1 MTTINTN
8 VKALFVR
15 NALQANEASLTS
27 AMQQLST
34 GKRINSA
41 KDDAVGLAISTRMTQ
56 QIRALDQAVRN
67 ANDAISMV
75 QTTEGATQEITTML
89 QRMRELAIQ
98 AMNDTNANDQRSYL
112 DLEFQQLKQQIVQI
126 ANNTEWNGF
135 PILNG
140 TAGQQVGPVPV
151 FKTVANGQLSTDLT
165 YTAGG
170 ITTSNAGA
178 IATGGTGTLAKS
190 GSLAVTVA
198 ANGTTVNATLTMED
212 GNQIS
217 LTGST
222 SSTSKVITFTNT
234 ALTDGAGT
242 FTLTSQTSGAKTATD
257 WAAGDTASFD
267 ITRSM
272 PTVAAAGNGDLIIN
286 GTTVPVAVADGRSPS
301 ANATASA
308 IARVAAINSVAHS
321 SEVDAVAGVTV
332 MSGTAMKGTAV
343 TSGVSTGTVTING
356 YTSPQITTVEN
367 NPQATREAVIT
378 AINRMAA
385 QTGIMAFDG
394 GDDSKGVRLEAADGR
409 NIEIAFNTESKA
421 ADFAARTG
429 LKQGVQT
436 GSYALESKIDVP
448 VVISSGHD
456 ITTTGLQ
463 AGSFAANRSV
473 ISSEARTVAA
483 GASDVRVLGA
493 GDLIINGVPVPAAN
507 ADDDVVSNETAA
519 SSEKRASAIAIAAA
533 INAVSDKTGV
543 SATANPVSTAGDS
556 TATSVQGVQSLF
568 INGRRVNVT
577 LGSDAAVNRAEIVAK
592 VAAAFGDGGVVATDN
607 LSGIT
612 LTSTDGRNLSVWY
625 DSSVAGL
632 GADNFGLN
640 ADDVVGIANATTTS
654 TGAKT
659 LYAGVSLSSTVP
671 DAPEPR
677 TPVPAGSAPHDGL
690 IHIAT
695 GKNGY
700 GATSNFTALGFVEG
714 TFGGKSSVE
723 MSPPKVGRLTFQI
736 GASAGQVVTI
746 DLADY
751 GSKGPITGGIT
762 GDVGAAVSTI
772 QIGTAEGANAVL
784 KALDSAMDKV
794 NADRAK
800 MGAVMNRLQHVVEN
814 LSNVSTNS
822 AASRSQIEDADY
834 AKASSE
840 LARAQIIQQA
850 ATAVLA
856 QANTSQQ
863 TVLKLLQG

>member
-15 NALQANEASLTS
+15 NALQANETSLTS

-151 FKTVANGQLSTDLT
+151 FKTVANGQLSTALT

-178 IATGGTGTLAKS
+178 ITTGGTGTLAKS
-190 GSLAVTVA
+190 GSLAMTVA
-198 ANGTTVNATLTMED
+198 ATGTAVNATLTMED
-212 GNQIS
+212 GNQIT
-217 LTGST
+217 LTGSFAG
-222 SSTSKVITFTNT
+222 KVITFTNT

-242 FTLTSQTSGAKTATD
+242 FTLTSGGAGAAN
-257 WAAGDTASFD
+257 WAAGDTVSFD

-286 GTTVPVAVADGRSPS
+286 GATVPVAVADGRSPTG
-301 ANATASA
+301 NATASA
-308 IARVAAINSVAHS
+308 IARVAAINSVTHL
-321 SEVDAVAGVTV
+321 SEVDAVAGITV
-332 MSGTAMKGTAV
+332 MSGTAMKGAAV
-343 TSGVSTGTVTING
+343 TSGISTGTVTING
-356 YTSPQITTVEN
+356 YTSPLLTTIEN

-385 QTGIMAFDG
+385 QTGVMAFDG

-436 GSYALESKIDVP
+436 GSYALESKIDTP
-448 VVISSGHD
+448 VVITSGHD

-463 AGSFAANRSV
+463 AGSFSTNRSV
-473 ISSEARTVAA
+473 ISTEARSVAA
-483 GASDVRVLGA
+483 SASDIRVLGA
-493 GDLIINGVPVPAAN
+493 GDLIINGVPVPAAS
-507 ADDDVVSNETAA
+507 ADNDVVSSEAAA
-519 SSEKRASAIAIAAA
+519 SSEKRASAIAVAAA

-543 SATANPVSTAGDS
+543 TATANPVSTAGDTTS
-556 TATSVQGVQSLF
+556 TSVTGVQSLF

-640 ADDVVGIANATTTS
+640 SDDVVGLAGATTAS

-677 TPVPAGSAPHDGL
+677 TPAQAGTAPRDGL

-700 GATSNFTALGFVEG
+700 GATSNFTSLGFVEG

-834 AKASSE
+834 AKASSD

>member
-170 ITTSNAGA
+170 ITTSNAGE

-198 ANGTTVNATLTMED
+198 ANGTAVNATLTMED
-212 GNQIS
+212 GNQVT
-217 LTGST
+217 LTGSF
-222 SSTSKVITFTNT
+222 SGRVITFTNT

-242 FTLTSQTSGAKTATD
+242 FTLTSGGSNAAD
-257 WAAGDTASFD
+257 WAAGDTVSFD

-272 PTVAAAGNGDLIIN
+272 PSVAAAGNGDLIIN

-301 ANATASA
+301 GNATASA

-321 SEVDAVAGVTV
+321 SEVYAVAGVTV
-332 MSGTAMKGTAV
+332 MSGTAMKGAAV

-473 ISSEARTVAA
+473 ISSGARTVAA

-493 GDLIINGVPVPAAN
+493 GDLIINNVPVPAAN

-533 INAVSDKTGV
+533 INAVRDKTGV
-543 SATANPVSTAGDS
+543 SATANSVSTEGDS
-556 TATSVQGVQSLF
+556 TSTTVQGVQSLF

-592 VAAAFGDGGVVATDN
+592 VAVAFGDGGVVATDN
-607 LSGIT
+607 LTGIK

-632 GADNFGLN
+632 SADNFGLN
-640 ADDVVGIANATTTS
+640 TDDVVGIANATTTS

-677 TPVPAGSAPHDGL
+677 TPVLAGSAPRNGL

-700 GATSNFTALGFVEG
+700 GATSSFTALGFVEG

-736 GASAGQVVTI
+736 GASAGQEVTI

-762 GDVGAAVSTI
+762 GDVGEAVSTI
-772 QIGTAEGANAVL
+772 QIATAEGANAVL

-834 AKASSE
+834 AKASSD

>member
-126 ANNTEWNGF
+126 SSNTEWNGF

-165 YTAGG
+165 YAAGG
-170 ITTSNAGA
+170 ITTSNAGT

-190 GSLAVTVA
+190 GSLAMTVA
-198 ANGTTVNATLTMED
+198 ASGTAVNATLTMED
-212 GNQIS
+212 GNQI
-217 LTGST
+217 TFAGSF
-222 SSTSKVITFTNT
+222 SGKDITFTNT

-242 FTLTSQTSGAKTATD
+242 FILTSGGANAAD
-257 WAAGDTASFD
+257 WAAGDTVSFD

-286 GTTVPVAVADGRSPS
+286 GATVPVAVADGRSPTG
-301 ANATASA
+301 NATASA
-308 IARVAAINSVAHS
+308 IARAAAINSVMHLS
-321 SEVDAVAGVTV
+321 DVDAVVGVTV
-332 MSGTAMKGTAV
+332 MSGTAMKGAAV
-343 TSGVSTGTVTING
+343 TSGISTGTVTING
-356 YTSPQITTVEN
+356 YTSPQFTTVEN
-367 NPQATREAVIT
+367 NPQATREAVIA

-409 NIEIAFNTESKA
+409 NIEIAFNTESKT

-436 GSYALESKIDVP
+436 GSYALESKIDTP
-448 VVISSGHD
+448 VVITSSHD

-473 ISSEARTVAA
+473 ISTEARSVAA

-507 ADDDVVSNETAA
+507 ADDDVVSSETAA
-519 SSEKRASAIAIAAA
+519 SSEKRASAIAVAAA
-533 INAVSDKTGV
+533 INSVSDKTGV

-556 TATSVQGVQSLF
+556 TSTSVTGVQSLF

-577 LGSDAAVNRAEIVAK
+577 LGGDAAVNRAEIVAK
-592 VAAAFGDGGVVATDN
+592 VAAAFGDGGVIATDN

-640 ADDVVGIANATTTS
+640 SDDVIGIAGATTAS

-677 TPVPAGSAPHDGL
+677 TPVPAGSAPRDGL

-700 GATSNFTALGFVEG
+700 GATSSFTALGFVEG

-723 MSPPKVGRLTFQI
+723 MSPPRVGRLTFQI

-762 GDVGAAVSTI
+762 GDVDAAVPTI

-784 KALDSAMDKV
+784 RALDSAMDKV

-800 MGAVMNRLQHVVEN
+800 MGAVMNRLAHVIEN

-834 AKASSE
+834 AKASSD
-840 LARAQIIQQA
+840 LARSQIIQQA

>member
-15 NALQANEASLTS
+15 NALQANETSLTS

-112 DLEFQQLKQQIVQI
+112 DLEFQQLKHQIVQI

-151 FKTVANGQLSTDLT
+151 FKTVANGQLSTALT

-178 IATGGTGTLAKS
+178 ITTGGTGTLAKS
-190 GSLAVTVA
+190 GSLAMTVA
-198 ANGTTVNATLTMED
+198 ATGTAVNATLTMED
-212 GNQIS
+212 GNQIT
-217 LTGST
+217 LTGSFAG
-222 SSTSKVITFTNT
+222 KVITFTNT

-242 FTLTSQTSGAKTATD
+242 FTLTSGGAGAAN
-257 WAAGDTASFD
+257 WAAGQTVSFD

-286 GTTVPVAVADGRSPS
+286 GATVPVAVADGRSPTG
-301 ANATASA
+301 NATASA
-308 IARVAAINSVAHS
+308 IARVAAINSVTHL
-321 SEVDAVAGVTV
+321 SEVDAVAGITV
-332 MSGTAMKGTAV
+332 MSGTAMKGAAV
-343 TSGVSTGTVTING
+343 TSGISTGTVTING
-356 YTSPQITTVEN
+356 YTSPLLTTIEN

-385 QTGIMAFDG
+385 QTGVMAFDG

-436 GSYALESKIDVP
+436 GSYALESKIDTP
-448 VVISSGHD
+448 VVITSGHD

-463 AGSFAANRSV
+463 AGSFSANRSV
-473 ISSEARTVAA
+473 ISTEARSVAA
-483 GASDVRVLGA
+483 SASDIRVLGA
-493 GDLIINGVPVPAAN
+493 GDLIINGVPVPAAS
-507 ADDDVVSNETAA
+507 ADNDVVSSEAAA
-519 SSEKRASAIAIAAA
+519 SSEKRASAIAVAAA

-543 SATANPVSTAGDS
+543 TATANPVSTAGDTTS
-556 TATSVQGVQSLF
+556 TSVTGVQSLF

-640 ADDVVGIANATTTS
+640 SDDVVGLAGATTAS

-677 TPVPAGSAPHDGL
+677 TPAQAGTAPRDGL

-700 GATSNFTALGFVEG
+700 GATSNFTSLGFVEG

-834 AKASSE
+834 AKASSD

>member
-126 ANNTEWNGF
+126 SSNTEWNGF

-165 YTAGG
+165 YAAGG
-170 ITTSNAGA
+170 ITTSNAGT

-190 GSLAVTVA
+190 GSLAMTVA
-198 ANGTTVNATLTMED
+198 ASGTAVNATLTMED
-212 GNQIS
+212 GNQI
-217 LTGST
+217 TFAGSF
-222 SSTSKVITFTNT
+222 SGKDITFTNT

-242 FTLTSQTSGAKTATD
+242 FILTSGGANAAD
-257 WAAGDTASFD
+257 WAAGDTVSFD

-286 GTTVPVAVADGRSPS
+286 GATVPVAVADGRSPTG
-301 ANATASA
+301 NATASA
-308 IARVAAINSVAHS
+308 IARAAAINSVMQLS
-321 SEVDAVAGVTV
+321 DVDAVVGVTV
-332 MSGTAMKGTAV
+332 MSGTAMKGAAV
-343 TSGVSTGTVTING
+343 TSGISTGTVTING
-356 YTSPQITTVEN
+356 YTSPQFTTVEN
-367 NPQATREAVIT
+367 NPQATREVVIA

-409 NIEIAFNTESKA
+409 NIEIAFNTESKT

-436 GSYALESKIDVP
+436 GSYALESKIDTP
-448 VVISSGHD
+448 VVITSSHD

-473 ISSEARTVAA
+473 ISTEARSVAA

-507 ADDDVVSNETAA
+507 ADDDVVSSETAA
-519 SSEKRASAIAIAAA
+519 SSEKRASAIAVAAA
-533 INAVSDKTGV
+533 INSVSDKTGV

-556 TATSVQGVQSLF
+556 TSTSVTGVQSLF

-577 LGSDAAVNRAEIVAK
+577 LGGDAAVNRAEIVAK
-592 VAAAFGDGGVVATDN
+592 VAAAFGDGGVIATDN

-640 ADDVVGIANATTTS
+640 SDDVIGIAGATTAS

-677 TPVPAGSAPHDGL
+677 TPVPAGSAPRDGL

-700 GATSNFTALGFVEG
+700 GATSSFTALGFVEG

-723 MSPPKVGRLTFQI
+723 MSPPRVGRLTFQI

-762 GDVGAAVSTI
+762 GDVDAAVPTI

-784 KALDSAMDKV
+784 RALDSAMDKV

-800 MGAVMNRLQHVVEN
+800 MGAVMNRLAHVIEN

-834 AKASSE
+834 AKASSD
-840 LARAQIIQQA
+840 LARSQIIQQA

>member
-257 WAAGDTASFD
+257 WAAGATASFD

-493 GDLIINGVPVPAAN
+493 GDLIINNVPVPAAN
-507 ADDDVVSNETAA
+507 ADDDVVSNVTAA

-556 TATSVQGVQSLF
+556 TATTVQGVQSLF

>member
-151 FKTVANGQLSTDLT
+151 FKTVANGQLSTALT

-178 IATGGTGTLAKS
+178 ITTGGTGTLAKS
-190 GSLAVTVA
+190 GSLAMTVA
-198 ANGTTVNATLTMED
+198 ATGTAVNATLTMED
-212 GNQIS
+212 GNQIT
-217 LTGST
+217 LTGSFAG
-222 SSTSKVITFTNT
+222 KVITFTNT

-242 FTLTSQTSGAKTATD
+242 FTLTSGGAGAAN
-257 WAAGDTASFD
+257 WAAGQTVSFD

-286 GTTVPVAVADGRSPS
+286 GATVPVAVADGRSPTG
-301 ANATASA
+301 NATASA
-308 IARVAAINSVAHS
+308 IARVAAINSVTHL
-321 SEVDAVAGVTV
+321 SEVDAVAGITV
-332 MSGTAMKGTAV
+332 MSGTAMKGAAV
-343 TSGVSTGTVTING
+343 TSGISTGTVTING
-356 YTSPQITTVEN
+356 YTSPLLTTIEN

-385 QTGIMAFDG
+385 QTGVMAFDG

-436 GSYALESKIDVP
+436 GSYALESKIDTP
-448 VVISSGHD
+448 VVITSGHD

-463 AGSFAANRSV
+463 AGSFSANRSV
-473 ISSEARTVAA
+473 ISTEARSVAA
-483 GASDVRVLGA
+483 SASDIRVLGA
-493 GDLIINGVPVPAAN
+493 GDLIINGVPVPAAS
-507 ADDDVVSNETAA
+507 ADNDVVSSEAAA
-519 SSEKRASAIAIAAA
+519 SSEKRASAIAVAAA

-543 SATANPVSTAGDS
+543 TATANPVSTAGDTTS
-556 TATSVQGVQSLF
+556 TSVTGVQSLF

-625 DSSVAGL
+625 DSSVNLL

-640 ADDVVGIANATTTS
+640 SDDVVGLAGATTAS

-677 TPVPAGSAPHDGL
+677 TPAQAGTAPRDGL

-700 GATSNFTALGFVEG
+700 GATSNFTSLGFVEG

-834 AKASSE
+834 AKASSD

>member
-234 ALTDGAGT
+234 VLTDGAGT
-242 FTLTSQTSGAKTATD
+242 FTLTSGGSSAAN
-257 WAAGDTASFD
+257 WAAADTVSFD

-301 ANATASA
+301 GNATASA

-332 MSGTAMKGTAV
+332 MSGTAMKGAAV

-473 ISSEARTVAA
+473 ISSEARAVAA
-483 GASDVRVLGA
+483 SASDVRVLGA
-493 GDLIINGVPVPAAN
+493 GDLIINNVPVPAAN

-556 TATSVQGVQSLF
+556 TSTTVQGVQSLF

-592 VAAAFGDGGVVATDN
+592 VAAAFGDGGVVASDN

-640 ADDVVGIANATTTS
+640 TDDVVGIAHATTAS

-677 TPVPAGSAPHDGL
+677 TPVLAGSAPRDGL

-700 GATSNFTALGFVEG
+700 GATSSFTALGFVEG

-762 GDVGAAVSTI
+762 GDVGEAVSTI

-834 AKASSE
+834 AKASSD